1 MCKGSFVI
9 DACTRGHM
17 GFTVVCV
24 PLCECAREKAMLY
37 MWLCAGVSTSRVCV
51 YSESICA
58 FVLVSEEWGCVC
70 SHTDMQDD
78 MCTCACVLD
87 IG

>member
-9 DACTRGHM
+9 AACTRGHM

-24 PLCECAREKAMLY
+24 PLCVSVQGKRQCCMCDCVQVCPPR
-37 MWLCAGVSTSRVCV
+37 GSVST
-51 YSESICA
+51 ESICA
-58 FVLVSEEWGCVC
+58 FVLASEEWGCVC
-70 SHTDMQDD
+70 SNTYMQDG